1 MNNEEQLQSWHP
13 VQADTSMDPM
23 SQNNTMQVPN
33 SMVAHM
39 TMSFSSTNQEQ
50 RQVPEEK
57 SCDMEMD
64 DCTDMIDQNSAAE
77 PCIDDNW

>member
-1 MNNEEQLQSWHP
+1 
-13 VQADTSMDPM
+13 MDPM
-23 SQNNTMQVPN
+23 AQNDAMQVPN

-39 TMSFSSTNQEQ
+39 TMSFSPTNQEQ
-50 RQVPEEK
+50 TQVPEEK

-64 DCTDMIDQNSAAE
+64 DCTDMIGQNSAAE